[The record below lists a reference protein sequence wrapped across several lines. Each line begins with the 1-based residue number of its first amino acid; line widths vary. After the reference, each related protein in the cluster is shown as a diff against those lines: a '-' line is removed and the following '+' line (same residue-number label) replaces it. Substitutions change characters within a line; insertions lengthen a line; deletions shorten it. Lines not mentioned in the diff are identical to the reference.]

1 MKVRVRPGLRWEL
14 DLCCEL
20 APRTLGVMTLEEP
33 IDARGL
39 QAAAETCG
47 ETVTSRQ
54 LELWRYRG
62 LLPRPV
68 RQPGGGGRW
77 VYPPGT
83 REQLRRLLYWRERAG
98 NLELIRIGLWID
110 GFAIELEGVRRALA
124 SFVDA
129 WASMLARERPSET
142 HDPLETIDVLARKL
156 AGMRSRAPVPHVV
169 RMTLEERR
177 RAYGYM
183 LAVMFNFQ
191 TEIERRSGDAWL
203 VERMIGLRSGRG
215 GGLAAAIALESASE
229 RLARLPSPDK
239 AAGVIADATGDEFEF
254 VRRLVQM
261 MTVWGPLLLP
271 LVLDDAGAKA
281 EPFATLA
288 RDFFADTPPRFYPFV
303 LVALLVM
310 LRAGEPDQADL
321 RAHVVALAPGAVGV
335 EMLRTLPAGT
345 RRGAFEQLP
354 AQSKAAVLTEL
365 RQPSPKPVS
374 IGTHDP
380 SGPSA
385 ST

>member
-1 MKVRVRPGLRWEL
+1 
-14 DLCCEL
+14 
-20 APRTLGVMTLEEP
+20 
-33 IDARGL
+33 
-39 QAAAETCG
+39 
-47 ETVTSRQ
+47 
-54 LELWRYRG
+54 
-62 LLPRPV
+62 
-68 RQPGGGGRW
+68 
-77 VYPPGT
+77 
-83 REQLRRLLYWRERAG
+83 
-98 NLELIRIGLWID
+98 
-110 GFAIELEGVRRALA
+110 
-124 SFVDA
+124 
-129 WASMLARERPSET
+129 
-142 HDPLETIDVLARKL
+142 
-156 AGMRSRAPVPHVV
+156 
-169 RMTLEERR
+169 
-177 RAYGYM
+177 
-183 LAVMFNFQ
+183 
-191 TEIERRSGDAWL
+191 
-203 VERMIGLRSGRG
+203 
-215 GGLAAAIALESASE
+215 
-229 RLARLPSPDK
+229 
-239 AAGVIADATGDEFEF
+239 
-254 VRRLVQM
+254 M